1 MSTSFALFRQHRIA
15 DLCTAQRLLH
25 NFWQHKSLP
34 AANDVTAGSI
44 GTPIAAM
51 LLTYL
56 LVVLLTPQ
64 GRKRTWELLE
74 AVLATLLMLCL
85 LVAVLGMPVGKC

>member
-1 MSTSFALFRQHRIA
+1 MGTSFALFRQHRIA
-15 DLCTAQRLLH
+15 DLYTAQRLLL
-25 NFWQHKSLP
+25 NVWQHRSLP
-34 AANDVTAGSI
+34 AAKDVTAGSI
-44 GTPIAAM
+44 ATPIAAI
-51 LLTYL
+51 LLSYL

-85 LVAVLGMPVGKC
+85 LVAVLGMPVGTC